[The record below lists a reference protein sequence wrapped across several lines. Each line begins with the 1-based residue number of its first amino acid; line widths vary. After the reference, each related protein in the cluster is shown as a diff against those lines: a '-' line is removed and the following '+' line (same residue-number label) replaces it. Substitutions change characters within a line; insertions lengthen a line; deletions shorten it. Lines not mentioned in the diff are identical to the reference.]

1 MFRKVLGSRTP
12 VNVQPEF
19 KSLIT
24 AAKRRFCTQLLHWA
38 ARLLFRRRGG
48 THHAT
53 LRKNC
58 NKKCCR
64 ARLCRDDGDGRL
76 VPAKAFNVNGPGFHV
91 WISAFTTLRPWRRT
105 GQLER
110 YLEQL
115 SAELRR
121 DEAASSAALLF

>member
-38 ARLLFRRRGG
+38 ARLLFRRRGE

-53 LRKNC
+53 YVRTVIKSAVAL
-58 NKKCCR
+58 
-64 ARLCRDDGDGRL
+64 
-76 VPAKAFNVNGPGFHV
+76 GF
-91 WISAFTTLRPWRRT
+91 AATMAMGALFPPRT
-105 GQLER
+105 
-110 YLEQL
+110 
-115 SAELRR
+115 SM
-121 DEAASSAALLF
+121 